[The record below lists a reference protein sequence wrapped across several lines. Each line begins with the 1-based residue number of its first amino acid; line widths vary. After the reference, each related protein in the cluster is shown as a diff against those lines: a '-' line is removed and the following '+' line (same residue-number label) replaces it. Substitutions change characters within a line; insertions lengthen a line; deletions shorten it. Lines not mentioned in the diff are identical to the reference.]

1 MCDYL
6 RCRGVDMKWP
16 LISELVAGIKAGDSK
31 SYDITNDCYSR
42 AKSDQHNAIL
52 SLDDSVLDKAAAVDK
67 AIENGEDTG
76 PLAGIPFLVK
86 DNFLTHST
94 ATTAASKMLDG
105 FQSPYQ
111 ATAVERLEA
120 AGALMM
126 GKVNLDE
133 FAHGSS
139 TENSAF
145 GPTQNPKDPSR
156 VPGGS
161 SGGSA
166 AAVAMEIAPF
176 ALGTDTGGSIRL
188 PASFCGVVGMKPTY
202 GLVSRNGVIAM
213 ASSTDVIGPLT
224 LNVADSG
231 FILDVLSGKDPL
243 DSTTIDRE
251 DSYVAEPKGIEG
263 LKIGIVDGHM
273 GDDIDEAV
281 KAKVQAAI
289 DKLEGAGAK
298 VKTVTVPDDAAALAA
313 YYVIVPAEISS
324 NLARYD
330 GVKYGLNPV
339 EAQNLLD
346 TYLESRGTGFG
357 QEPIRR
363 ILTGTYVL
371 SSGYQDAYYKQA
383 QKVRTLLRREYDE
396 VFDDVDV
403 LLGPTAPTTAFKL
416 GEKQDPISMYMTDRL
431 TIAANLIGAPAMSLP
446 LADEAEGL
454 PVGLQIVAP
463 RRKDKQLLDIAASVE
478 GIV

>member
-1 MCDYL
+1 
-6 RCRGVDMKWP
+6 MKWP
-16 LISELVAGIKAGDSK
+16 AISELAFNIRSGAIK
-31 SYDITNDCYSR
+31 SYDLTSDCYSR
-42 AKSDQHNAIL
+42 AKSDQHNAVL
-52 SLDDSVLDKAAAVDK
+52 SLDDSVLEKASAIDE
-67 AIENGEDTG
+67 AIENGEDIG
-76 PLAGIPFLVK
+76 PLSGIPYLVK
-86 DNFLTHST
+86 DNFLTHNT
-94 ATTAASKMLDG
+94 ATTAASKMLEG
-105 FQSPYQ
+105 FKAPYQ

-120 AGALMM
+120 AGALML

-145 GPTQNPKDPSR
+145 GPTKNPRDTSK

-166 AAVAMEIAPF
+166 AAVAMELVPF

-202 GLVSRNGVIAM
+202 GLVSRSGVIAM

-224 LNVADSG
+224 QNVADSG
-231 FILDVLSGKDPL
+231 FILDVLAGKDPL
-243 DSTTIDRE
+243 DSTTIDR
-251 DSYVAEPKGIEG
+251 DVSYVAEPKDIEG
-263 LKIGIVDGHM
+263 LKVGIIDGHL
-273 GDDIDEAV
+273 GDDIDEVV
-281 KAKVQAAI
+281 KAKVQTAL
-289 DKLEGAGAK
+289 DKLESAGAE
-298 VKTVTVPDDAAALAA
+298 VKTVTIPDDAAALAA

-330 GVKYGLNPV
+330 GVKYGLNPK

-346 TYLESRGTGFG
+346 AYLESRGAGFG
-357 QEPIRR
+357 KEPIRR

-396 VFDDVDV
+396 VFEDVDV
-403 LLGPTAPTTAFKL
+403 LVGPTAPATAFSL
-416 GEKQDPISMYMTDRL
+416 GEKQNPISMYMTDRL
-431 TIAANLIGAPAMSLP
+431 TIAANLIGAPALSIP
-446 LADEAEGL
+446 LAGEAEGL

-463 RRKDKQLLDIAASVE
+463 RRKDKQLLDIAASIE